1 MTGGVLTGF
10 MMSKFDEKGKSCFM
24 LAKFRG
30 AVLLCIIRQRVLK
43 FCMALYV
50 TPKSSEPQNFV
61 QKCTIDYKK
70 IYEIL
75 NQNLKK
81 IFSKTIPQNPPEGG
95 QNWPP
100 QGQNQPPPAENQA
113 NDK

>member
-1 MTGGVLTGF
+1 MDKIGP
-10 MMSKFDEKGKSCFM
+10 
-24 LAKFRG
+24 
-30 AVLLCIIRQRVLK
+30 
-43 FCMALYV
+43 LYV

-81 IFSKTIPQNPPEGG
+81 FFSKTIPQNPPEGG